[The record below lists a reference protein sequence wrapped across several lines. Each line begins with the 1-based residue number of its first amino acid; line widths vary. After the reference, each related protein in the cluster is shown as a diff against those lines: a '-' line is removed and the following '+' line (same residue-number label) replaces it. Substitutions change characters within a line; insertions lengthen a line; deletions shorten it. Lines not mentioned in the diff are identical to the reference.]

1 MYKNVSIVCK
11 KGNKKTYQG
20 LERHL
25 PCLEPLP
32 SVSSLCGITCR
43 DGWKEARYKYW
54 NISIVCIKK
63 TKTKRTLGLETRLE
77 PLLSFQSSCGI
88 TRRGGWKEVR
98 YNYRNISIV
107 CKKQKENIPIG
118 SRCGSSPSTRFRPPV
133 VLLIAVVEKKWDLTI
148 EILVLYVKNKKET
161 VPASWAPPLI
171 SVVLWHYSLWWL
183 KISGIQDYMI
193 IETLV

>member
-63 TKTKRTLGLETRLE
+63 TKTKCTLGLETRLE

-118 SRCGSSPSTRFRPPV
+118 SSPSTRCTLFHRITNYTRAHTCTHVFPKADNN
-133 VLLIAVVEKKWDLTI
+133 LIFEASHEGEPI
-148 EILVLYVKNKKET
+148 ENTHTHTLSTCRSAASIFKSNQSSELET
-161 VPASWAPPLI
+161 DAF
-171 SVVLWHYSLWWL
+171 
-183 KISGIQDYMI
+183 
-193 IETLV
+193 

>member
-20 LERHL
+20 LERRL
-25 PCLEPLP
+25 PRLKPLP
-32 SVSSLCGITCR
+32 SFSSLCGITCR

-63 TKTKRTLGLETRLE
+63 TKTKRTL

-118 SRCGSSPSTRFRPPV
+118 SRCGSSPSTRFRPSV

-161 VPASWAPPLI
+161 VLTSRAPPLV
-171 SVVLWHYSLWWL
+171 SVVLWHYPSWWL